1 MSGKSKS
8 VTVSNSAD
16 YLIGYERV
24 LDYLKDAQKDCPK
37 GVGLKRES
45 RAKGSYVQLQFKL
58 GEKRVIKACGCKLT
72 MQGISDALRK
82 AHLVA
87 SALESL
93 KGETEFLRW
102 YDDVILERNVVS
114 NDLITFGEA
123 IAKVET
129 GYWDGYSKKR
139 QKRDRESASAQN
151 TWYQVYGI
159 FYKLLPQHVTVNLA
173 SILSVV
179 NSKEKG
185 SKSYQ
190 SCLSVM
196 KKLAE
201 TIGDSRLHEELS
213 KIDGKQTIY
222 RDDLQSISVDDF
234 LRLREEV
241 INIPINDKRY
251 HLESRKAWLWV
262 FSMQVVYGLRVH
274 EVFAIQN
281 IDKPFRTK
289 DGVSIPALSDA
300 KNKKMIA
307 VVGDKTAMDTTTKT
321 GYRLTVPMIPP
332 THLNLI
338 EELEIRSGRIPE
350 VKVGRCSTCQT
361 MSAKYSKSARDC
373 LARWSKFTQTHA
385 LRHLANLNGMMGG
398 VSLETRAMSLGHSP
412 MMNDTVYKKRQTTN
426 TTIDLLTRS
435 DNQAISLAS
444 AIKVLKQLGIDDGKI
459 ALLASI
465 YGISVDQIVESLSDT

>member
-1 MSGKSKS
+1 MSEKSKS

-16 YLIGYERV
+16 YLIGYERI

-37 GVGLKRES
+37 CVGLKRES
-45 RAKGSYVQLQFKL
+45 RAKGSYLHLQFKL
-58 GEKRVIKACGCKLT
+58 GMRRVIKACGCNLT
-72 MQGISDALRK
+72 MLGISDALRK

-87 SALESL
+87 TALESL
-93 KGETEFLRW
+93 SSETEFLRW
-102 YDDVILERNVVS
+102 YDDVILEKNVVR

-129 GYWDGYSKKR
+129 GYWSGYTKKC
-139 QKRDRESASAQN
+139 QKRDRESVSARN

-159 FYKLLPQHVTVNLA
+159 FYKLLPQDATVNLTD
-173 SILSVV
+173 VV
-179 NSKEKG
+179 IAINSKEKG

-201 TIGDSRLHEELS
+201 TVGDTRLHEELS

-234 LRLREEV
+234 LHLREQV
-241 INIPINDKRY
+241 LSVPDSDKRY

-262 FSMQVVYGLRVH
+262 FGMQVIYGLRVH

-281 IDKPFRTK
+281 VDVPFRTK
-289 DGVSIPALSDA
+289 DGVTIPALNDF

-307 VVGDKTAMDTTTKT
+307 VVGDKTALNTTTKT
-321 GYRLTVPMIPP
+321 GYRLTIPMIPP
-332 THLNLI
+332 THPNLI
-338 EELEIRSGRIPE
+338 EELELKQGRPPE
-350 VKVGRCSTCQT
+350 LKIESDNPSIVAG
-361 MSAKYSKSARDC
+361 KYNRSAREC

-385 LRHLANLNGMMGG
+385 LRHLANLNGMMSG
-398 VSLETRAMSLGHSP
+398 VSLETRAMSLGHSTT
-412 MMNDTVYKKRQTTN
+412 MNDTVYKKRQTTS

-435 DNQAISLAS
+435 DSQAIPLAS
-444 AIKVLKQLGIDDGKI
+444 AVKVLKQLGIDDGKI
-459 ALLASI
+459 TLLASI
-465 YGISVDQIVESLSDT
+465 YSVSADQIAELLSDT